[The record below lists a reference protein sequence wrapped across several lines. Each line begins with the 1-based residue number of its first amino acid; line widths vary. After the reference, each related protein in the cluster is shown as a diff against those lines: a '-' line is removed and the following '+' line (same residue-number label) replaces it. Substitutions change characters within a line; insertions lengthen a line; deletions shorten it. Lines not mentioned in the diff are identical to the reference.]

1 MTAMGK
7 RVWGEESDRSKAM
20 LQRIPQNK
28 FVGKKLRTQDSAIFI
43 LFRQIKSKS
52 TGTSKA

>member
-7 RVWGEESDRSKAM
+7 RVWGEESDKSKAM

-28 FVGKKLRTQDSAIFI
+28 FVGKKLTTLDSAISI
-43 LFRQIKSKS
+43 LFKRIKSKS
-52 TGTSKA
+52 

>member
-7 RVWGEESDRSKAM
+7 RVWGEESDKSKAM